1 MKNATNKEGLNSIL
15 SEIITDEENNVYFTH
30 ITGAS
35 CRLFLVEGEGLLTSK
50 EISERGYNDYDFDEE
65 DIFDIWELEDEYF
78 RKYRGIDISNDE
90 LLELKDKFSR
100 ESTKSFFE
108 NGIYAEATDIKGT
121 ASELR
126 GNKKEKITSLTRL
139 VSDKS
144 FCYNDRGS
152 MVLILEIPKVYIYGD
167 KKDELFQTTEP
178 MEVESGS
185 SHAATYTKC
194 IPNHFIKS
202 AVLVGRKLENEY
214 IVIDNEEFRLPDQ
227 QSILQLFRE
236 KLEGYDSLYTEEQFK
251 LYDEAEKL
259 GLDFKKE
266 LEDARARIIL
276 KKDMREY
283 FNGKKDITIE
293 EINERCAEL
302 GLDFNNEMTIA
313 RDENTSYTVSK
324 EQIGK
329 RTINKD
335 TPFKDASQ
343 NRTNIDIT
351 ELEHTKQQEI

>member
-1 MKNATNKEGLNSIL
+1 M
-15 SEIITDEENNVYFTH
+15 
-30 ITGAS
+30 
-35 CRLFLVEGEGLLTSK
+35 
-50 EISERGYNDYDFDEE
+50 
-65 DIFDIWELEDEYF
+65 
-78 RKYRGIDISNDE
+78 
-90 LLELKDKFSR
+90 
-100 ESTKSFFE
+100 
-108 NGIYAEATDIKGT
+108 
-121 ASELR
+121 
-126 GNKKEKITSLTRL
+126 
-139 VSDKS
+139 
-144 FCYNDRGS
+144 
-152 MVLILEIPKVYIYGD
+152 
-167 KKDELFQTTEP
+167 
-178 MEVESGS
+178 
-185 SHAATYTKC
+185 
-194 IPNHFIKS
+194 
-202 AVLVGRKLENEY
+202 
-214 IVIDNEEFRLPDQ
+214 
-227 QSILQLFRE
+227 FRE